1 MEKFIRPAGI
11 DGAIAAPSSKSDMLR
26 AVAAAYL
33 TGAAC
38 ELLRP
43 SSCEDALA
51 ALRIVE
57 TLGAEVTRAPERVT
71 FTPSARQPGTRLDCG
86 ESGLCI
92 RMFPSIAARSAQP
105 VTLAGRGSLL
115 TRPLAMIEQPL
126 RDLGVTCSTTNG
138 LPPLTV
144 QGPLHAGKTVI
155 DGSITSQFLTG
166 LLMALPLCDGD
177 SEIIVTNLA
186 SKPYIEM
193 TLQLLRAFGITIQ
206 HDALTRFRIP
216 GRQRYRATSYQV
228 EGDWSGAAFP
238 LVAGAIA
245 GRVSVVNLRQDS
257 CQADKAILNALRAAG
272 ASVQIAEDVVTVW
285 KGELTAFEFDATD
298 CPDIFPPL
306 VALATYCRGKSVIHG
321 AQRLQVKESD
331 RGVALLQ
338 EFTKMGG
345 RVTLHEKRIEIYG
358 NPLDGGIVDS
368 HNDHR
373 IAMAC
378 AVAALGSNR
387 GVRIQQAECVAKSYP
402 DFFQDFGMLT
412 SNQPQF
418 AP

>member
-1 MEKFIRPAGI
+1 MEKFIRPAAI
-11 DGAIAAPSSKSDMLR
+11 DGQITAPPSKSDMLR

-33 TGAAC
+33 THAEC

-43 SSCEDALA
+43 SDCDDALA
-51 ALRIVE
+51 ALNIVK
-57 TLGAEVTRAPERVT
+57 TLGADVEQTPERIR
-71 FTPSARQPGTRLDCG
+71 FAPGNRQPDRVLDCG

-92 RMFPSIAARSAQP
+92 RMFPSIAALSGETF
-105 VTLAGRGSLL
+105 TLTGGGSLMK
-115 TRPLAMIEQPL
+115 RPIAMIEKPL
-126 RDLGVTCSTTNG
+126 RDLNVACETMNG
-138 LPPLTV
+138 LPPVVVSGQL
-144 QGPLHAGKTVI
+144 QAGTTTI
-155 DGSITSQFLTG
+155 DASTTSQFLTG

-193 TLQLLRAFGITIQ
+193 TLQLLRTFGITIE

-216 GRQRYRATSYQV
+216 GRQRYRANSYQV

-245 GRVSVVNLRQDS
+245 GRTSVANLRQDS
-257 CQADKAILNALRAAG
+257 CQADKAILDALRAAG
-272 ASVQIAEDVVTVW
+272 ASVQVGEDVVTVS
-285 KGELTAFEFDATD
+285 KGDLTAFEFDATD
-298 CPDIFPPL
+298 SPDIFPPL

-331 RGVALLQ
+331 RGLALLQ

-345 RVTLHEKRIEIYG
+345 RVSLHEKRIEIYG
-358 NPLDGGIVDS
+358 NPLDGGMVDS

-378 AVAALGSNR
+378 AVAALGSKR

-402 DFFQDFGMLT
+402 GFFQDFGILT
-412 SNQPQF
+412 GETN
-418 AP
+418 